1 MLLAQIS
8 ADIILKVVMYWQYFH
23 QHLKAIKFEVVP
35 GQVSKCSQVDAFNFP
50 KQSPAATYQ
59 TPILENQR
67 QKRVRL
73 LCTRVHIGFDH
84 LSSQQQFIFHQ

>member
-1 MLLAQIS
+1 M
-8 ADIILKVVMYWQYFH
+8 V
-23 QHLKAIKFEVVP
+23 
-35 GQVSKCSQVDAFNFP
+35 AFNFP

-73 LCTRVHIGFDH
+73 LCTGVHIGFDH
-84 LSSQQQFIFHQ
+84 LSSEQQFIYVPPAVWKGFRQSQYIPHAGRNRFRRSTRLVFIGLLDM